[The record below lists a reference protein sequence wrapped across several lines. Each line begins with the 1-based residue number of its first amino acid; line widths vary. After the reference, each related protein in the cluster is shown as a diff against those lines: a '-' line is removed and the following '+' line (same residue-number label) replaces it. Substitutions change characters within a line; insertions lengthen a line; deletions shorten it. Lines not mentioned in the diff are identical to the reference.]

1 MSRLRRFLL
10 VVPILGLALGPAL
23 RAEDPPKAP
32 AQDPRLTL
40 ERVFGGPP
48 VTAPLP
54 DWSWRPGHCQLVRV
68 ASREKRDLL
77 LAHDPTSG
85 AETTLLD
92 LTTLESLVPGAA
104 GAGERG
110 LGRGGPARLL
120 WTEDGRALGALV
132 KGERVWVE
140 VAGGARRRLTEGG
153 AKRSDVQVAPGGAHI
168 SYEAE
173 NHLWV
178 VPTAGGPPAIVLRCD
193 DPDVLR
199 GTLDWLYP
207 EELGIEH
214 ASWWSPDGTQ
224 LVVLELDER
233 EVPRYPVPDSLDAAA
248 PSEPMRYPYAGQKNP
263 KAALLVVGLQ
273 GGAERAPV
281 RLDLGTPAPEY
292 VARVAWLPDAAR
304 IVVVTLDRAQRTLTV
319 RSCDPATGA
328 GTTLYTQQDAA
339 WIDPPPTP
347 RFLSPREMLCRRNS
361 SGAEIWTRT
370 FLDAAGTAVL
380 GGIQDLTPVEIVAHD
395 LMLARDTTSPSSDG
409 AQLAEILVEGSTSGS
424 RRRGLWGRGACRL
437 ADVLA
442 EGNDSVDVTLDA
454 TSAWALVRRSTT
466 PSPTVLELRRVAD
479 GALVRT
485 LGDTRTPAYD
495 ALDLPVVEEGETDL
509 GEGTRAL
516 WRLFK
521 PREIAADA
529 RVPMILSVYGGPGS
543 RTVED
548 RFGGGATWTALLVQR
563 GFAVLQVDGRG
574 TGGQGPQYERLLR
587 GRLGDVDWAGLPQ
600 VIADVARARPWI
612 DAGRVGIWG
621 WSYGGSMACDALT
634 RRPDVFRCGVAVAPV
649 TDWRLY
655 DTIYTERYMGL
666 PDQEKAAY
674 DATSSVERAK
684 TAAFKGCPCRLLLLH
699 GLADDN
705 VHPVNTLRLVEA
717 LLAAEKTD
725 FSWHLYANRGHGLG
739 GATRD
744 VHRRALEWFERH
756 LLGR

>member
-1 MSRLRRFLL
+1 MPRPCWLL
-10 VVPILGLALGPAL
+10 LLLLGLAYGPML
-23 RAEDPPKAP
+23 RADDPPQ
-32 AQDPRLTL
+32 AQALDSRLTL

-54 DWSWRPGHCQLVRV
+54 DWSWRPGHSQLVRV
-68 ASREKRDLL
+68 VTREKRDLL

-92 LTTLESLVPGAA
+92 LTEFEALVPGAA

-120 WTEDGRALGALV
+120 WTEDGRALCALV
-132 KGERVWVE
+132 KGERVWVDL
-140 VAGGARRRLTEGG
+140 AGPARRRLTAGG
-153 AKRSDVQVAPGGAHI
+153 AKRSDVQVAPGGGHI
-168 SYEAE
+168 SYEADG
-173 NHLWV
+173 HLWA
-178 VPTAGGPPAIVLRCD
+178 VPTVEGPPAIVLRGG

-214 ASWWSPDGTQ
+214 ASWWSPDGKH

-233 EVPRYPVPDSLDAAA
+233 EVPRYPVPDSLDPAT
-248 PSEPMRYPYAGQKNP
+248 PSESMRYPYAGQTNP
-263 KAALLVVGLQ
+263 KAALLVVSVA
-273 GGAERAPV
+273 GAVERAPV

-292 VARVAWLPDAAR
+292 VARVAWMPDAAR
-304 IVVVTLDRAQRTLTV
+304 IVVLTLDRAQRTLV
-319 RSCDPATGA
+319 ARSCDPATGA
-328 GTTLYTQQDAA
+328 GTTLFTQQDRA

-347 RFLSPREMLCRRNS
+347 RFLAPREMLCRRNS
-361 SGAEIWTRT
+361 IGAEVWTWAH
-370 FLDAAGTAVL
+370 LDPAGTAVVD
-380 GGIQDLTPVEIVAHD
+380 GIQDETPVDLVAHD
-395 LMLARDTTSPSSDG
+395 LLHAHMGRPPGPLG
-409 AQLAEILVEGSTSGS
+409 AGLGEILVEGAVPGE
-424 RRRGLWGRGACRL
+424 RRRGLWGRNVGRL
-437 ADVLA
+437 TEVLA
-442 EGNDSVDVTLDA
+442 EGRDSLDVALDA
-454 TSAWALVRRSTT
+454 TSSWALVRRSTT
-466 PSPTVLELRRVAD
+466 ATPTVLELRRVAD

-485 LGDTRTPAYD
+485 LGDARTPAYD
-495 ALDLPVVEEGETDL
+495 ALDLPAVEEGETDL
-509 GEGTRAL
+509 GEGARAL

-521 PREIAADA
+521 PRQIAPGT
-529 RVPMILSVYGGPGS
+529 RLPMILSVYGGPGS

-574 TGGQGPQYERLLR
+574 TGGQGPAHERLLR
-587 GRLGDVDWAGLPQ
+587 GRLADVDWAGLPQ
-600 VIADVARARPWI
+600 AIADVARARPWI
-612 DAGRVGIWG
+612 DPARVGIWG
-621 WSYGGSMACDALT
+621 WSYGGSLACDALT

-717 LLAAEKTD
+717 LLAAEKTE

-739 GATRD
+739 GAGRD

-756 LLGR
+756 LKSP